1 MFFIATA
8 RCMSLLSVQPAI
20 RSFLNY
26 GRLPAMHV
34 DIILAQI
41 IKVDLP
47 VPRLQGWLIPPS
59 DIVLA
64 QIIKVDF
71 PAPGF

>member
-1 MFFIATA
+1 
-8 RCMSLLSVQPAI
+8 MSLLFVQPAI
-20 RSFLNY
+20 YTGDLY
-26 GRLPAMHV
+26 GGLPAMHV
-34 DIILAQI
+34 DVILAQI
-41 IKVDLP
+41 IKVDLLI
-47 VPRLQGWLIPPS
+47 PRLQGWLIPPS